1 MMWVFRLILRNA
13 GRHKLRT
20 TLTVLGLGVATMSF
34 VVIRS
39 LVKSY
44 YASAEV
50 IPPNRLVTRN
60 AVSLV
65 FGLPLAYE
73 EKIKRVEGVESVG
86 RGNWFGGLY
95 NNDPKNFFANF
106 AVGPETYLD
115 MYSEFLLPPE
125 QKADYFNT
133 KNGAVAGRRLADRFG
148 WKIGDVIR
156 LTGQIYPGDWEF
168 VLKGIYKGSQPGVDE
183 NSFIFRWEYF
193 DEKIKQTFPE
203 MGGEAG
209 WFLVKISNP
218 KEAASIGAAID
229 DIFKNSQAQTLTE
242 TEKEFSLNFLAM
254 MDSLIA
260 GLTIMSYLIIGVI
273 LLVLVN
279 TMAMSARERMAEYAV
294 LKTLGFKTYH
304 ISGLILGESLLL
316 AGIGGILG
324 VLLAYPTLDGISRAL
339 QGFFSGFA
347 MDGFSV
353 ILAAVFMVLVGILA
367 AAFPVYRALRL
378 SIVEGLRHVG

>member
-1 MMWVFRLILRNA
+1 MWVLRLILRNT

-20 TLTVLGLGVATMSF
+20 ILTILGLAVATMSF
-34 VVIRS
+34 VVIRTLIS
-39 LVKSY
+39 SW

-73 EKIKRVEGVESVG
+73 DKIKRVEGVESVG

-106 AVGPETYLD
+106 AVGPEAYLD
-115 MYSEFLLPPE
+115 MYSEFVLPPE
-125 QKADYFNT
+125 QRADYFNT

-148 WKIGDVIR
+148 WKIGDIIR

-168 VLKGIYKGSQPGVDE
+168 VLKGIYKGSQQGVDE
-183 NSFIFRWEYF
+183 NSFIFHWEYF
-193 DEKIKQTFPE
+193 DERIKQTFPE

-218 KEAASIGAAID
+218 KQAAGIGAAID
-229 DIFKNSQAQTLTE
+229 DIFKNSPAQTLTE

-279 TMAMSARERMAEYAV
+279 TMAMSARERMSEYAV

-304 ISGLILGESLLL
+304 ISGLIVGESLLL
-316 AGIGGILG
+316 AGVGGVLG
-324 VLLAYPTLDGISRAL
+324 VLLTYPVLDGISRAL

-347 MDGFSV
+347 MNSLTV
-353 ILAAVFMVLVGILA
+353 ILSAVFMVVVGILA
-367 AAFPVYRALRL
+367 AIFPVYRALRL